1 MCGCAGDRKST
12 RLNSSHSSIS
22 YAVFCLKKTNRIHP
36 ALLLFLHI
44 IPQPPRST
52 LFPYTTLFRS
62 LLFASARV
70 GAAQN
75 PSRPWRT
82 ITTTHFRVHFTPEL
96 DTLARRA
103 AVHAESAY
111 VRLRR
116 RSEEHTSEL
125 QSQFHLVCRLL
136 LEKNKSNTPGPPT
149 FSSHHPATTEI
160 YTLSLHDALPI
171 SAVRIGASRCCAE
184 PIAPL
189 AHDHHHAFPRPLHA

>member
-1 MCGCAGDRKST
+1 MT
-12 RLNSSHSSIS
+12 RMTRILQKGLALSASSW
-22 YAVFCLKKTNRIHP
+22 
-36 ALLLFLHI
+36 
-44 IPQPPRST
+44 RSAWKW
-52 LFPYTTLFRS
+52 LVLGAC

-116 RSEEHTSEL
+116 HISPPRGRID
-125 QSQFHLVCRLL
+125 LVIAD
-136 LEKNKSNTPGPPT
+136 NVDYSNGFATPFPSNRIVIYANPPV
-149 FSSHHPATTEI
+149 
-160 YTLSLHDALPI
+160 D
-171 SAVRIGASRCCAE
+171 
-184 PIAPL
+184 
-189 AHDHHHAFPRPLHA
+189 D